1 MRILTISALTL
12 TLTANAFVCVNDNQC
27 LTKTLTLVKQA
38 RKIGACQKDV
48 DAIRALGVS
57 KLQTEL
63 KSSPLPAKLESC
75 LVYAKEQ
82 KKLDK
87 RAEKLKSKIDA
98 TFSTSQAR

>member
-1 MRILTISALTL
+1 MKFLSLSALILTIN
-12 TLTANAFVCVNDNQC
+12 ANAFVCVNDNQC
-27 LTKTLTLVKQA
+27 LSKTLTLVKQA
-38 RKIGACQKDV
+38 RKIGVCQKDV
-48 DAIRALGVS
+48 DAIRALGVA

-63 KSSPLPAKLESC
+63 KSSPLPAKLETC
-75 LVYAKEQ
+75 LVYASEQ